1 MRMSNFLMLLGL
13 LTVAGPLTLLAV
25 MNKRQMRGKFAM
37 FFNYLVLMAIAS
49 VALQVSNHFFSRES
63 YFYVYWVF
71 TALLMLAGFAV
82 LYEVFITILKPYSAV
97 IDLGKMLFWWAAFF
111 LFLTA
116 LLTAMATTGPQ
127 VSKICTAIQLLEHCV
142 QLMQCGLLLLVLTF
156 DRRLGLSLRSHG
168 MCIAFGL
175 GTFAASDLTITYL
188 FDRMPHSQTELNL
201 INGAVSVGL
210 YCFWIMGLLSPEPQ
224 RRTAQD
230 SPTRVILQ
238 RWNEALM
245 ATPFVRSGELAF
257 SQVDSFLPGVEKTVE
272 RVLARKM
279 SD

>member
-1 MRMSNFLMLLGL
+1 
-13 LTVAGPLTLLAV
+13 V
-25 MNKRQMRGKFAM
+25 MCKRRMRGKFTM
-37 FFNYLVLMAIAS
+37 FFNYLVLTAIAS
-49 VALQVSNHFFSRES
+49 AAFQVSSRWFQHQ
-63 YFYVYWVF
+63 YYYVYWVF
-71 TALLMLAGFAV
+71 TALLMLAGFTV
-82 LYEVFITILKPYSAV
+82 LYEVFTTILKPYTAV
-97 IDLGKMLFWWAAFF
+97 IDLGKMLFWWAALF

-116 LLTAMATTGPQ
+116 FLTAMVNSGPQ

-168 MCIAFGL
+168 MSIALGL
-175 GTFAASDLTITYL
+175 GTFAASDLVITYL
-188 FDRMPHSQTELNL
+188 FDRMPHWNSALNV
-201 INGAVSVGL
+201 INGIISVSL
-210 YCFWIMGLLSPEPQ
+210 YCFWTTSLLSPEAQ

-230 SPTRVILQ
+230 SPTRIILQ

-245 ATPFVRSGELAF
+245 TTPLIRGGELAF

-279 SD
+279 SN

>member
-1 MRMSNFLMLLGL
+1 MSIL
-13 LTVAGPLTLLAV
+13 LTLLTLAGPLVVIAV
-25 MNKRQMRGKFAM
+25 MCKRQMRGKFTM
-37 FFNYLVLMAIAS
+37 FFNYLVLLAIAS
-49 VALQVSNHFFSRES
+49 VALQVSSRSSQYE

-116 LLTAMATTGPQ
+116 LLTAFATTGPQ
-127 VSKICTAIQLLEHCV
+127 ISKICTAIQLLEHCV

-168 MCIAFGL
+168 MSIAFGL
-175 GTFAASDLTITYL
+175 GIFAASDLAITYL
-188 FDRMPHSQTELNL
+188 YERMPHEHNALTM
-201 INGAVSVGL
+201 INGIVAVGL
-210 YCFWIMGLLSPEPQ
+210 YCFWTYGLLSPEPQ

-230 SPTRVILQ
+230 SPTRLILQ

-245 ATPFVRSGELAF
+245 STPLVRGGELAF

-279 SD
+279 SN